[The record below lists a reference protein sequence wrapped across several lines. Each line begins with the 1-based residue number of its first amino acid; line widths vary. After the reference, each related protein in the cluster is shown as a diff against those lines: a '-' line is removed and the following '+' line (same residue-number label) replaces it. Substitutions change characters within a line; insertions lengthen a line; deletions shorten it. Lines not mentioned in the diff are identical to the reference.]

1 MSRSCDSVKTSYS
14 LCRRIARR
22 AGSNFY
28 PCFWMLRGTKRKAMD
43 ALYAFMR
50 HTDDL
55 GDSLQPVPVRRELLS
70 EWQASLEAA
79 VSRRFEPFSN
89 RLESSSDRLKPST
102 GSLAAD
108 ILPAVADTLDR
119 FRIPV
124 EHLLAVI
131 EGVEMDLDDPRF
143 ETFDQLAEYCHRV
156 ASAVGLACIHVWGFR
171 DEAAFAPV
179 RQCGLA
185 FQMTNILRDLKEDT
199 QRGRVYLPAED
210 LHRWNYSADDLAAAE
225 ADDRFL
231 ELMKF
236 EIARVEDLFRHGAAL
251 FDYLDPDGRRIL
263 GMMTTVYHRL
273 LDRIKADPTAVLRGR
288 IRLARLE
295 KLSIAGRWLL
305 LPPRRPNWWVESG

>member
-1 MSRSCDSVKTSYS
+1 MLVGASSRHLRGRRLVSRSCDSIKTSYS

-28 PCFWMLRGTKRKAMD
+28 PCFWMLRGNKRKAMD

-55 GDSLQPVPVRRELLS
+55 SDSSQPVRERRALLS
-70 EWQASLEAA
+70 EWRMSLEAA
-79 VSRRFEPFSN
+79 VS
-89 RLESSSDRLKPST
+89 DGLKPSS
-102 GSLAAD
+102 GGLAVD

-119 FRIPV
+119 FGISV

-156 ASAVGLACIHVWGFR
+156 ASAVGLACIHIWGFR

-199 QRGRVYLPAED
+199 QQGRVYLPAED
-210 LHRWNYSADDLAAAE
+210 LRRWNYSTDDLASAV

-236 EIARVEDLFRHGAAL
+236 EIARTEDLFRQGAAL
-251 FDYLDPDGRRIL
+251 LDYLERDGHRIF
-263 GMMTTVYHRL
+263 GMMTTVYRRL

-288 IRLARLE
+288 IRLTRFE
-295 KLSIAGRWLL
+295 KLTIAGRWLL
-305 LPPRRPNWWVESG
+305 LPVRRPG